1 MENNLQVFSNEH
13 FGNLRVII
21 KGDEYWFVGK
31 DVATALGY
39 TNPLKAVR
47 DHVNEDDKGM
57 NETFTPAG
65 GKQQTLFINESGLY
79 SLILS
84 SKLPNAK
91 EFKHWVTKEVLPSIR
106 KTGSYISPAK
116 SAHASG
122 YREKEAMARLM
133 NARSRQSKIWMQL
146 ADTTSI
152 KELKEV
158 AQVYAANTLAG
169 KEILALPEV
178 KEKTYTATEIADM
191 LGTSKNMIGRI
202 ATKYNL
208 KTEAYGKMFYDK
220 SPYSNKEVETFRYY
234 ERAIDEFRKHI
245 AN

>member
-1 MENNLQVFSNEH
+1 MENNLQVFNNPE
-13 FGNLRVII
+13 FGQVRII
-21 KGDEYWFVGK
+21 QEGEKTLFCASDIAK
-31 DVATALGY
+31 ALGY
-39 TNPLKAVR
+39 ASPANAVTA
-47 DHVNEDDKGM
+47 HCKGVIKIM
-57 NETFTPAG
+57 TPSKGGIQET
-65 GKQQTLFINESGLY
+65 KFIPEGDVY
-79 SLILS
+79 RLIIK
-84 SKLPNAK
+84 SKLPVAEK
-91 EFKHWVTKEVLPSIR
+91 FESWIFDEVLPEINR
-106 KTGSYISPAK
+106 TGSYISPAK
-116 SAHASG
+116 SAHTSG
-122 YREKEAMARLM
+122 YREKEATARLM

>member
-1 MENNLQVFSNEH
+1 MENNLQVFNNPE
-13 FGNLRVII
+13 FGQVRII
-21 KGDEYWFVGK
+21 QEGERTLFCASDIAK
-31 DVATALGY
+31 ALGY
-39 TNPLKAVR
+39 SNISDAINKHCRWVAKR
-47 DHVNEDDKGM
+47 DIPHPQSKSATIEVN
-57 NETFTPAG
+57 
-65 GKQQTLFINESGLY
+65 FIPEGDVYRLMAK
-79 SLILS
+79 
-84 SKLPNAK
+84 SKLPGAGRF
-91 EFKHWVTKEVLPSIR
+91 ESWIFDEVLPEINR
-106 KTGSYISPAK
+106 TGSYISPAK

-122 YREKEAMARLM
+122 YREKEATAR
-133 NARSRQSKIWMQL
+133 MQL

>member
-1 MENNLQVFSNEH
+1 MENNLQVFNNPE
-13 FGNLRVII
+13 FGQVRII
-21 KGDEYWFVGK
+21 QEGEKTLFCASDIAK
-31 DVATALGY
+31 ALGY
-39 TNPLKAVR
+39 EKPNNAVNTHCKHATLKQGIITDSLGR
-47 DHVNEDDKGM
+47 
-57 NETFTPAG
+57 
-65 GKQQTLFINESGLY
+65 KQDANFIPEGDVYRLMAK
-79 SLILS
+79 
-84 SKLPNAK
+84 SKLPGAGRF
-91 EFKHWVTKEVLPSIR
+91 ESWIFDEVLPEINR
-106 KTGSYISPAK
+106 TGSYISPAK

-158 AQVYAANTLAG
+158 AQVYAAHTLAG

-234 ERAIDEFRKHI
+234 ERAIDEFRKHV

>member
-1 MENNLQVFSNEH
+1 MENNLQVFNNPE
-13 FGNLRVII
+13 FGQVRII
-21 KGDEYWFVGK
+21 QEGEKTLFCASDIAK
-31 DVATALGY
+31 ALGY
-39 TNPLKAVR
+39 TNVSKAIN
-47 DHVNEDDKGM
+47 DHCRWVTKRYIPHPQSKSTTIEVN
-57 NETFTPAG
+57 
-65 GKQQTLFINESGLY
+65 FIPEGDVYRLMAK
-79 SLILS
+79 
-84 SKLPNAK
+84 SKLPGAGRF
-91 EFKHWVTKEVLPSIR
+91 ESWIFDEVLPEINR
-106 KTGSYISPAK
+106 TGSYISPSK
-116 SAHASG
+116 SVNISG
-122 YREKEAMARLM
+122 YREKEATARLM

-234 ERAIDEFRKHI
+234 ERAIDEFRKHV

>member
-1 MENNLQVFSNEH
+1 MENNLQVFNNPE
-13 FGNLRVII
+13 FGQVRII
-21 KGDEYWFVGK
+21 QEGEKTLFCASDIAK
-31 DVATALGY
+31 ALGY
-39 TNPLKAVR
+39 TNVSKAIN
-47 DHVNEDDKGM
+47 DHCRWVTKRYIPHPQSKSTTIEVN
-57 NETFTPAG
+57 
-65 GKQQTLFINESGLY
+65 FIPEGDVYRLMAK
-79 SLILS
+79 
-84 SKLPNAK
+84 SKLPGAGRF
-91 EFKHWVTKEVLPSIR
+91 ESWIFDEVLPEINR
-106 KTGSYISPAK
+106 TGSYISPAK
-116 SAHASG
+116 SAHTSG
-122 YREKEAMARLM
+122 YREKEATARLM

-208 KTEAYGKMFYDK
+208 RTETYGKLFYDK
-220 SPYSNKEVETFRYY
+220 SPYSAKEVETFRYY
-234 ERAIDEFRKHI
+234 EKAIDEFKKHL
-245 AN
+245 AS

>member
-1 MENNLQVFSNEH
+1 MENNLQVFNNPE
-13 FGNLRVII
+13 FGQVRLIQEGEKTLFCASDI
-21 KGDEYWFVGK
+21 AK
-31 DVATALGY
+31 ALGY
-39 TNPLKAVR
+39 TNVSKAIN
-47 DHVNEDDKGM
+47 DHCRWVTKRYIPHPQSKSTTIEVN
-57 NETFTPAG
+57 
-65 GKQQTLFINESGLY
+65 FIPEGDVYRLMAK
-79 SLILS
+79 
-84 SKLPNAK
+84 SKLPGAGRF
-91 EFKHWVTKEVLPSIR
+91 ESWIFDEVLPEINR
-106 KTGSYISPAK
+106 TGSYISPAK
-116 SAHASG
+116 STHTSG
-122 YREKEAMARLM
+122 YREKEATARLM